1 MDRQLIEEKLE
12 SLRRCIQRV
21 EDKCPDTLDQL
32 ELDLDAQDIVSLNLT
47 RAVQI
52 TVDIAAHMISASPLS
67 APRTMGEAFEVL
79 KRMEVI
85 DDALCERLK
94 GAVGFRNIAVHAY
107 GDVSWQ
113 VVFSICKQNLG
124 DFKVFAQSTIRFLES

>member
-1 MDRQLIEEKLE
+1 
-12 SLRRCIQRV
+12 
-21 EDKCPDTLDQL
+21 
-32 ELDLDAQDIVSLNLT
+32 
-47 RAVQI
+47 
-52 TVDIAAHMISASPLS
+52 MISASPFS
-67 APRTMGEAFEVL
+67 APRTIGEAFEVL
-79 KRMEVI
+79 KRMGVI

-124 DFKVFAQSTIRFLES
+124 DFKVFTQSTIRFLES